1 MRVPYDFNGKELRM
15 KKEDKQLIIEQI
27 ATNLQEYENFYLAD
41 IATLN
46 AAKTSNLRR
55 ECFKEDIKLVV
66 VKNTLLQKAFESLDQ
81 NYEELYPILKGNTA
95 IMFSNVANAPAKLI
109 AKFKADKVPA
119 FKGAYVQESFFIG
132 ENALQTLVSIKSK
145 EELIGDVIALLQSP
159 AKNVISA
166 LQSGGTIL
174 HGVLQTLSEKESSN

>member
-1 MRVPYDFNGKELRM
+1 M
-15 KKEDKQLIIEQI
+15 KKEDKSIIIDKI
-27 ATNLQEYENFYLAD
+27 AANLQEYENFYLAD

-55 ECFKEDIKLVV
+55 ECSKQDIKLLV
-66 VKNTLLQKAFESLDQ
+66 VKNTLLRKALEKTGG

-95 IMFSNVANAPAKLI
+95 VMFSNDANAPAKLI
-109 AKFKADKVPA
+109 EKYNKNKEKVPA
-119 FKGAYVQESFFIG
+119 LKGAYVQESFFIG
-132 ENALQTLVSIKSK
+132 ANTLKDLVSIKSK
-145 EELIGDVIALLQSP
+145 TELIGEVISILQSP

-174 HGVLQTLSEKESSN
+174 HGVLKTLSEKQN